1 MESNLLLITLL
12 VLGLGVVAAIILFL
26 RRIGGAG
33 ISAYTAPPYYP
44 ADHKN
49 TPRPRNDNPHWI
61 LGVGLAVALIA
72 LFAWRD
78 DRDTRW
84 LAAVQADR
92 AALEAGYL
100 PNDRAR
106 FTVDLNTC
114 PPRTDGMTDQVV
126 MVIAT
131 QRDGG
136 HVVHGCS
143 RIAERQYMRRGV
155 KG

>member
-12 VLGLGVVAAIILFL
+12 VLGVAIIAAIIIAL
-26 RRIGGAG
+26 RRVRGANPLPLYFPKDYKRQRHDEPNWFLGGC
-33 ISAYTAPPYYP
+33 
-44 ADHKN
+44 
-49 TPRPRNDNPHWI
+49 
-61 LGVGLAVALIA
+61 LVVALVA
-72 LFAWRD
+72 LYTWTD
-78 DRDTRW
+78 DRDTRVI
-84 LAAVQADR
+84 ARVNAER
-92 AALEAGYL
+92 AAIEAGYL
-100 PNDRAR
+100 PGDRAR
-106 FTVDLNTC
+106 LTIDLNTC

-131 QRDGG
+131 KRDGG